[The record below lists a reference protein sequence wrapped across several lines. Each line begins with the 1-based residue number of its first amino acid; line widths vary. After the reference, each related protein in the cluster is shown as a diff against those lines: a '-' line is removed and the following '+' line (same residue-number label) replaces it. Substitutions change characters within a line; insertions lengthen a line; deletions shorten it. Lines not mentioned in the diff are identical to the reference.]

1 MDQDIAATAQSF
13 RTDLSQVRT
22 VSELESL
29 RIKYTGRKGLLNELF
44 KIVPTLRDTLKLGAF
59 LNSGLLKRSTIK
71 PRWAGKIIFF

>member
-44 KIVPTLRDTLKLGAF
+44 KIVPTLRGTLKLGAF
-59 LNSGLLKRSTIK
+59 LSSGLLKRSTIK
-71 PRWAGKIIFF
+71 PRWAGEIIFF